1 MDKTFQL
8 SDGGPF
14 GKMLKL
20 SPMTTEYV
28 TNQMNCFQTNGTK
41 DEPVTAQ
48 SVLPGKLR
56 ERQPY
61 VGTSSKVTQN
71 VELADMTGYQFKGK
85 TSMEGRD
92 NVEKWHKE
100 EAIEG
105 KINKYTMWLYTLTS
119 PYDPTLKTSIPI
131 KFQMKGYNVVMGS
144 HYDHCYITYYVR
156 IQGDIFCAQHI

>member
-48 SVLPGKLR
+48 SVLPGKLNGMCK
-56 ERQPY
+56 RQPY
-61 VGTSSKVTQN
+61 VSTNSIVTQN
-71 VELADMTGYQFKGK
+71 LQT
-85 TSMEGRD
+85 
-92 NVEKWHKE
+92 
-100 EAIEG
+100 
-105 KINKYTMWLYTLTS
+105 
-119 PYDPTLKTSIPI
+119 
-131 KFQMKGYNVVMGS
+131 
-144 HYDHCYITYYVR
+144 
-156 IQGDIFCAQHI
+156 